1 MMGIVKTSIRH
12 PVFAVMIIA
21 ALVGLGWIS
30 IGRLGVDL
38 FPNVEFPYVSVTTT
52 LEGASPETIESEVTD
67 IIEENVNTIDG
78 IESLQSF
85 SNEGVSSILVEF
97 ALTTDINVK
106 AQDVRDKVQL
116 ALADLPSDVDP
127 PVVDK
132 VDPDA
137 APIISVM
144 IAGDIPIR
152 EITAFADDI
161 AKDEIQRIKGVGS
174 VSIVGGRD
182 RAIRVWLDNNRMRS
196 FGVTADDVRMA
207 VQSEH
212 AELPGG
218 RLEVAGGT
226 REFGVKTL
234 AEATTPADFADLPVA
249 YRENGVVIHVGD
261 VARVEDGLEDERS
274 AAFLNGRRGVSLD
287 VRKQAGRNTVEV
299 SRAVKSVAER
309 LRTLAPDG
317 VEIVVTRDISKFVES
332 SIKDVGHDLQ
342 IAMGLVVGVTFIF
355 LLNVRATL
363 IVAIAIPTSLV
374 ATFFGFYLMGF
385 TINVLTL
392 LALTVAIGLLVDD
405 AIVVVESVTT
415 EIENGKPPM
424 QAAYDGTKKVGLA
437 VLAGTAATLAVFVPI
452 AFMGGIVGRF
462 FFQYGLAI
470 VFSVTVSLIVA
481 LTLTPMLASRM
492 LKHRKTTFWLRP
504 IELLWDRVDGV
515 YGHIVS
521 WAVTFRYPV
530 LLLAA
535 GSVIVGGWYAAR
547 VPSGFTSKAD
557 RSEFQ
562 GTIELPLGIGITA
575 SSEVAS
581 NVARAL
587 LDVEHIESIFI
598 TIGAGAQSDTN
609 VLSLYASLTPKSDR
623 AKSQFLIMDEARAVI
638 ATVAPDAVKTSVLE
652 VPWVSGTGSGGT
664 DIDLIL
670 KGQNLEEIS
679 DYADELV
686 QRMRA
691 HGAFSDPRTSYQS
704 GRPEAQ
710 ILFNRQRA
718 GDQGVSARTLAST
731 SRIALG
737 GLNVASF
744 EDGGKRYDVRL
755 RLDDLQ
761 RETISDLSR
770 VQVRGVD
777 GRLVDVASVAKIQF
791 ASGPAQIDRKDRSR
805 KVSVLAITAT
815 GSSLGEA
822 SGALLQ
828 MIDDVPPP
836 PGITF
841 EMGGMAKNMAET
853 ADAIGFALLF
863 ACIVLYMVLASQF
876 NSFVQP
882 LIIMLTAPLS
892 FSGAFAGLYYF
903 GLESSLFAQIG
914 LIGLMGIVMKN
925 GILLVD
931 RANQL
936 MEEGVPSGDAI
947 RRACPER
954 LRPVLMTALSAIFGM
969 VPVALA
975 TSDGAEW
982 RNALGALLIGGLS
995 TSTILTLLVVPAAYV
1010 IPRDIANVAKWIWR
1024 LFSRT
1029 VLGKRGAG
1037 VSPTQAQR
1045 IDQ

>member
-1 MMGIVKTSIRH
+1 MMGIVKTSIRR
-12 PVFAVMIIA
+12 PVFAVMMIA

-85 SNEGVSSILVEF
+85 STEGVSSILVEF

-106 AQDVRDKVQL
+106 VQDVRDKVQL
-116 ALADLPSDVDP
+116 ALAELPSDVDP

-161 AKDEIQRIKGVGS
+161 AKEEIQRIRGVGS

-207 VQSEH
+207 IQSEH

-234 AEATTPADFADLPVA
+234 AEATTPAGFADLPVA
-249 YRENGVVIHVGD
+249 YRENGVAIHVGD
-261 VARVEDGLEDERS
+261 VARMEDGLEDERS

-287 VRKQAGRNTVEV
+287 VRKQSGRNTVEV
-299 SRAVKSVAER
+299 SRAVKSAAER
-309 LRTLAPDG
+309 LRTIAPDG
-317 VEIVVTRDISKFVES
+317 VEIVVTRDVSKFVES

-342 IAMGLVVGVTFIF
+342 IAIGLVVAVTFIF

-405 AIVVVESVTT
+405 AIVVIESVTT
-415 EIENGKPPM
+415 ELENGKPPM

-452 AFMGGIVGRF
+452 AFMSGIVGRF

-481 LTLTPMLASRM
+481 LTLTPMLASRI
-492 LKHRKTTFWLRP
+492 LKHGKTAFWLRP
-504 IELLWDRVDGV
+504 IESLWDGVDRV

-521 WAVTFRYPV
+521 WAVTLRYPV

-575 SSEVAS
+575 SSDVA
-581 NVARAL
+581 NDVARSL
-587 LDVEHIESIFI
+587 LDVEHIEDIFI

-623 AKSQFLIMDEARAVI
+623 AKSQFVIMDEARAAI
-638 ATVAPDAVKTSVLE
+638 ASAAPTAVKTSVLE
-652 VPWVSGTGSGGT
+652 VPWVGGTGSGGT

-670 KGQNLEEIS
+670 KGPNLEEIAG
-679 DYADELV
+679 YADELV

-691 HGAFSDPRTSYQS
+691 HSAFSDPRTSYQS

-710 ILFNRQRA
+710 ILFNRLRA

-777 GRLVDVASVAKIQF
+777 GRLVDVGSVAKIQF

-828 MIDDVPPP
+828 MIEDVPPP

-841 EMGGMAKNMAET
+841 EMGGMAKSMAET
-853 ADAIGFALLF
+853 AVAIGFALLF
-863 ACIVLYMVLASQF
+863 AFIVLYMVLASQF

-936 MEEGVPSGDAI
+936 MAEGVPSGDAI

-995 TSTILTLLVVPAAYV
+995 TSTILTLLVVPAAYM
-1010 IPRDIANVAKWIWR
+1010 IPGDVANIAKWIWR
-1024 LFSRT
+1024 LPSR
-1029 VLGKRGAG
+1029 VLSPKPGAG
-1037 VSPTQAQR
+1037 SSR
-1045 IDQ
+1045 DQVRQFEQ

>member
-1 MMGIVKTSIRH
+1 MMGIVNISIRR
-12 PVFAVMIIA
+12 PVFAVMMIA

-38 FPNVEFPYVSVTTT
+38 FPNVEFPYVTVTTI

-85 SNEGVSSILVEF
+85 STEGVSSVLIEF
-97 ALTTDINVK
+97 ALTTDVNVK
-106 AQDVRDKVQL
+106 VQDVRDKVQL
-116 ALADLPSDVDP
+116 ALAELPPDVDP

-152 EITAFADDI
+152 EITAFADDV
-161 AKDEIQRIKGVGS
+161 AKAELQRIKGVGS

-182 RAIRVWLDNNRMRS
+182 RAIRVWLDNDRMRS

-207 VQSEH
+207 IQSEH

-218 RLEVAGGT
+218 RLEVASGT

-234 AEATTPADFADLPVA
+234 AEATTPAGFADLPVA
-249 YRENGVVIHVGD
+249 YRENGIAIHIGD

-287 VRKQAGRNTVEV
+287 VRKQSGRNTVEV
-299 SRAVKSVAER
+299 SRAVKSTTER

-317 VEIVVTRDISKFVES
+317 VEIIVTRDVSKFVES
-332 SIKDVGHDLQ
+332 SIEDVGHDLQ
-342 IAMGLVVGVTFIF
+342 IAIGLVVAVTFIF

-405 AIVVVESVTT
+405 AIVVIEAITKELES
-415 EIENGKPPM
+415 GKPPM
-424 QAAYDGTKKVGLA
+424 QAAYDGTRKVGLA

-452 AFMGGIVGRF
+452 AFMSGIVGRF

-481 LTLTPMLASRM
+481 LTLTPMLASRV
-492 LKHRKTTFWLRP
+492 LKHGTTAFWLRP
-504 IELLWDRVDGV
+504 IELLWDGVDRV

-521 WAVTFRYPV
+521 WAVTLRYLV

-535 GSVIVGGWYAAR
+535 GSVMVGGWYAAR

-575 SSEVAS
+575 SSDVA
-581 NVARAL
+581 NTVARAL
-587 LDVEHIESIFI
+587 LDVEYIEDVFI

-609 VLSLYASLTPKSDR
+609 VLTLYASLTPKSDR
-623 AKSQFLIMDEARAVI
+623 TKSQFVIMDAARAAI
-638 ATVAPDAVKTSVLE
+638 SSAAPTAIKTSVLE

-670 KGQNLEEIS
+670 KGPNLEEIAA
-679 DYADELV
+679 YADELV
-686 QRMRA
+686 KRMRA
-691 HGAFSDPRTSYQS
+691 HSAFSDPRTSYQS

-710 ILFNRQRA
+710 ILFNRLRA

-731 SRIALG
+731 SRIAFG

-755 RLDDLQ
+755 RLQGEQ
-761 RETISDLSR
+761 RESIADLSR

-777 GRLVDVASVAKIQF
+777 GRLVDVGSVASIQF

-822 SGALLQ
+822 SKTLLK
-828 MIDDVPPP
+828 MIEEFPPP

-853 ADAIGFALLF
+853 AVAIGFALLLAF
-863 ACIVLYMVLASQF
+863 VVLYMVLASQF

-936 MEEGVPSGDAI
+936 MEEGMQGGDAI
-947 RRACPER
+947 RQACPER

-995 TSTILTLLVVPAAYV
+995 TSTILTLLVVPAAFM
-1010 IPRDIANVAKWIWR
+1010 IPGDIARVAKWIWR
-1024 LFSRT
+1024 IPSKLVSMGRKPGVVTAEAHQSRH
-1029 VLGKRGAG
+1029 
-1037 VSPTQAQR
+1037 
-1045 IDQ
+1045 

>member
-1 MMGIVKTSIRH
+1 MMGIVNTSIRR
-12 PVFAVMIIA
+12 PVFAVMMIA

-30 IGRLGVDL
+30 VGRLGVDL
-38 FPNVEFPYVSVTTT
+38 FPNVEFPYVSITIT

-67 IIEENVNTIDG
+67 IIEENINTIEG

-85 SNEGVSSILVEF
+85 SNEGVSSILIVF
-97 ALTTDINVK
+97 TLASDINVK
-106 AQDVRDKVQL
+106 VQDVRDKVQL
-116 ALADLPSDVDP
+116 ALADLPSDIDP
-127 PVVDK
+127 PIVDK

-144 IAGDIPIR
+144 IAGDVPIR
-152 EITAFADDI
+152 EITAFADDV
-161 AKDEIQRIKGVGS
+161 AKEELQRIEGVGS

-182 RAIRVWLDNNRMRS
+182 RAIRVWLDNDRMRS

-207 VQSEH
+207 IQSEH

-234 AEATTPADFADLPVA
+234 AEATTPAGFADLPVA
-249 YRENGVVIHVGD
+249 YRENGIAIHVGD
-261 VARVEDGLEDERS
+261 VAEVEDGLEDERS
-274 AAFLNGRRGVSLD
+274 AAFLNARRGVSLD
-287 VRKQAGRNTVEV
+287 IRKQSGRNTVEV
-299 SRAVKSVAER
+299 SRAVKSAAER
-309 LRTLAPDG
+309 LRARAPPG
-317 VEIVVTRDISKFVES
+317 VEIIVTRDVSKFVES
-332 SIKDVGHDLQ
+332 SIEDVGHDLQ
-342 IAMGLVVGVTFIF
+342 IAIGLVVAVTFIF

-405 AIVVVESVTT
+405 AIVVIEAITT
-415 EIENGKPPM
+415 ELDQGKPPM

-437 VLAGTAATLAVFVPI
+437 VFAGTAATLAVFVPI
-452 AFMGGIVGRF
+452 AFMTGIVGRF

-470 VFSVTVSLIVA
+470 VFSVTMSLIVA
-481 LTLTPMLASRM
+481 MTLTPMLASRM
-492 LKHRKTTFWLRP
+492 LKHGKTAFWLRP
-504 IELLWDRVDGV
+504 IELLWDSVDRV

-521 WAVTFRYPV
+521 WAVTLRYLV
-530 LLLAA
+530 LLLAV
-535 GSVIVGGWYAAR
+535 GSVVVGGWYASR
-547 VPSGFTSKAD
+547 VPTGFTSKAD

-562 GTIELPLGIGITA
+562 GTIELPLGIGMTA
-575 SSEVAS
+575 SSDIA
-581 NVARAL
+581 NRVAREL
-587 LDVEHIESIFI
+587 LDVEHIEDVFI
-598 TIGAGAQSDTN
+598 TIGAGTQSDTN

-623 AKSQFLIMDEARAVI
+623 TQSQFVIMDEARLAI
-638 ATVAPDAVKTSVLE
+638 ALAAPTAVKTSVLE
-652 VPWVSGTGSGGT
+652 VPWVSSTASGGT

-670 KGQNLEEIS
+670 KGSNLDEIAV
-679 DYADELV
+679 YADELV
-686 QRMRA
+686 QRMQA
-691 HGAFSDPRTSYQS
+691 HSAFSDPRTSYQS

-710 ILFNRQRA
+710 IQFNRMRA

-744 EDGGKRYDVRL
+744 QDEGKRYDVRL
-755 RLDDLQ
+755 RLEGPQ
-761 RETISDLSR
+761 RETMSDLSR

-777 GRLVDVASVAKIQF
+777 GRLVDLGSVAQLRF
-791 ASGPAQIDRKDRSR
+791 ASGPAQVDRRDRSR
-805 KVSVLAITAT
+805 KISVLATTAT
-815 GSSLGEA
+815 ESSLGEA
-822 SGALLQ
+822 TDALLQ
-828 MIDDVPPP
+828 MIEEVPPP

-841 EMGGMAKNMAET
+841 EMDGLAKNMAET
-853 ADAIGFALLF
+853 AVAIGFALLF
-863 ACIVLYMVLASQF
+863 AFIVLYMVLASQF

-936 MEEGVPSGDAI
+936 MEEGMPSGDAI
-947 RRACPER
+947 RQACPER

-982 RNALGALLIGGLS
+982 RNALGALLIGGLT
-995 TSTILTLLVVPAAYV
+995 TSTVLTLIVVPGAYM
-1010 IPRDIANVAKWIWR
+1010 IPGDIKRVAKWIWR
-1024 LFSRT
+1024 ALSSIIPS
-1029 VLGKRGAG
+1029 GKARA
-1037 VSPTQAQR
+1037 
-1045 IDQ
+1045 